1 MLTQVHGF
9 ANNLEI
15 VWDAKPD
22 GVNRGLERPA
32 KLVIPHGLDDVVR
45 QEQKLVCHLAWPVCR
60 GPRRW
65 VCFAIDDF

>member
-45 QEQKLVCHLAWPVCR
+45 QEQKLVIHLVLCR
-60 GPRRW
+60 WLRWW